1 MRKYLPSILFFGLLF
16 LIPFGGSSNFGLAAQ
31 SLSGRITDAETGEP
45 LPFASIYVEQS
56 KSGTASNADGYF
68 QVKLAPGTN
77 RVVFQYLGYQTQV
90 KTVRGSQNLDVEL
103 SSEALDLTE
112 VEVLSG
118 GEDKS
123 YSVIRRAI
131 AKADYHL
138 NQLDRFEAD
147 VYIKGTGKV
156 NKIPGILK
164 ALAPKEDRKEI
175 EETLDR
181 PFTTESTSKIV
192 YERPNTYK
200 QEVEHIYQIGESDF
214 DAAPYIFT
222 SFYEPLVADELV
234 SPLSPKAFG
243 YYKFEL
249 EGVFVDQDKLINKI
263 KVIPRSRG
271 EDVFEGYIYIVQ
283 DDWSLHSLDLT
294 TYKLGFQID
303 IAQTFAE
310 IQEHIWEPIT
320 TTVDADGQIFGIAFE
335 FHYLSTISNYKL
347 TLNPDIGG
355 YVEVIDEK
363 TQPEVAAKVKKKRR
377 DVSSIE
383 QTLAEGGEITRKDL
397 RRLMREYEREER
409 KQSDEPQVESNYS
422 FNMDSAKAVRDTA
435 AWAARRPVPLTALEV
450 KGYAIADSLEKVK
463 AEEPAVKVTVG
474 FGTDT
479 ADSTLVDTTANRKR
493 KRGLRFITPF
503 PDPIFNPVE
512 GYALGARLG
521 WRNRK
526 KKFGFGVHPRY
537 GFGWDKINVEGD
549 VHFGRSGRRS
559 DFGPEP
565 QWRISG
571 GQFLRQFDDRPAIEP
586 WISTY
591 TNLFTGRN
599 FIRLYQREYFKVEYR
614 KNFDPTFRLEVDA
627 GFEDRQ
633 AVSNSAN
640 NNWFGLGDEEAYAPN
655 LPINAERGVIGQVS
669 DAATIRVAATFR
681 PGLKYEIENGRKR
694 PIELSAPR
702 VGLEFRQGISDLL
715 DSRADFTALE
725 ASYEHR
731 FSNGRKGDV
740 DLLVRGGA
748 FLNNSSVDFP
758 DFKHFAGS
766 ELTLTSL
773 DPIGSYRLLPY
784 YLESTSEEYLEF
796 YGHYQFRKFLLTHI
810 WKLHLM
816 GLKEDLFVNYLYTPT
831 SENYTEVG
839 YSIDNIFRI
848 FRLEFV
854 TSFRDFSY
862 HDFGVRFS
870 VASTF
875 GRGGN

>member
-1 MRKYLPSILFFGLLF
+1 MRKYLPYLTFFSILFFLL
-16 LIPFGGSSNFGLAAQ
+16 LGVPTTNGLAAQ
-31 SLSGRITDAETGEP
+31 TLSGRITDAETGEP
-45 LPFASIYVEQS
+45 LPFASIYVEQR

-90 KTVRGSQNLDVEL
+90 KTIRGSQDLDIEL
-103 SSEALDLTE
+103 SSEALDLKE

-200 QEVEHIYQIGESDF
+200 QEVLNIYQIGESDF

-335 FHYLSTISNYKL
+335 FHYLSTISNYVL

-383 QTLAEGGEITRKDL
+383 KTLAEGGEITRKDL
-397 RRLMREYEREER
+397 RKLMREYEREER

-422 FNMDSAKAVRDTA
+422 FKMDSAKAVQDTA
-435 AWAARRPVPLTALEV
+435 AWAALRPVPLTALEV
-450 KGYAIADSLEKVK
+450 KGYAIADSIERNKTEDPK
-463 AEEPAVKVTVG
+463 VKVTVG
-474 FGTDT
+474 FGTGT
-479 ADSTLVDTTANRKR
+479 ADSKLVDTTATKR
-493 KRGLRFITPF
+493 KKGGLRFITPF

-512 GYALGARLG
+512 GYVLGARFG

-526 KKFGFGVHPRY
+526 KKFGFGLHPRY
-537 GFGWDKINVEGD
+537 GFGWKQANLVLDA
-549 VHFGRSGRRS
+549 HFGRSGQSS

-565 QWRISG
+565 QWHISG
-571 GQFLRQFDDRPAIEP
+571 GQRVRQFNDDPAIEP

-591 TNLFTGRN
+591 TNLFSGRN

-614 KNFDPTFRLEVDA
+614 KNFTPAFRLEVDA

-633 AVSNSAN
+633 AVGNSAN
-640 NNWFGLGDEEAYAPN
+640 NNWFGLNDEEVYTAN
-655 LPINAERGVIGQVS
+655 FPINAERGIIGSVN
-669 DAATIRVAATFR
+669 DAATARVAIAFR

-694 PIELSAPR
+694 PIELSAPTIG
-702 VGLEFRQGISDLL
+702 VEIRQGISEVL

-731 FSNGRKGDV
+731 FSNGRKGEV

-748 FLNNSSVDFP
+748 FLNNASVDFP
-758 DFKHFAGS
+758 DFKHFSTS

-773 DPIGSYRLLPY
+773 DPIGSFRLLPY
-784 YLESTSEEYLEF
+784 YQESTSQEYLEV

-831 SENYTEVG
+831 SDNYTEVG

-854 TSFRDFSY
+854 TSFRDFKY
-862 HDFGVRFS
+862 DDFGIRFS
-870 VASTF
+870 IASTF